1 MESISHIMPNV
12 CSIKDFQHV
21 TSVTIR
27 YLLFKELEDLLTQE
41 DEHCDCVSK
50 EHIRERISNI
60 TEEINREG

>member
-1 MESISHIMPNV
+1 MESISHIMPSV
-12 CSIKDFQHV
+12 CSIKDFTAI

-27 YLLFKELEDLLTQE
+27 HLVIKELEDLLAQE
-41 DEHCDCVSK
+41 SEHCDCVAK